1 MKKIC
6 ALILVFVL
14 ISSFQSVYA
23 RDDITV
29 TINGYIVVFDVPPQ
43 IINGRTMVPM
53 RRIFE
58 SLGANVNWVEEKSLV
73 VATYKTSIITMPIG
87 ETSFSVTDVLTNETR
102 VVEIDVAPMIID
114 GRTLV
119 PARAVS
125 EAIGKTVNWN
135 GDTRTVIITD
145 EAENK
150 ND

>member
-23 RDDITV
+23 REDLTV
-29 TINGYIVVFDVPPQ
+29 TINGYKVQFDVPPQ

-53 RRIFE
+53 RKIFE
-58 SLGANVNWVEEKSLV
+58 ALGANVDWVAEKNLV
-73 VATYKTSIITMPIG
+73 IATYKTSIITMPIG
-87 ETSFSVTDVLTNETR
+87 ENSFSVTDVLTNETLM
-102 VVEIDVAPMIID
+102 VELDVAPMITD

-119 PARAVS
+119 PVRAVS
-125 EAIGKTVNWN
+125 EALEKKVNWN
-135 GDTRTVIITD
+135 GDTRTVSITD
-145 EAENK
+145 GAENE

>member
-23 RDDITV
+23 RDDVTV
-29 TINGYIVVFDVPPQ
+29 TINGYAVVFDVPPQ

-87 ETSFSVTDVLTNETR
+87 ENSFSVTDVLTNETR
-102 VVEIDVAPMIID
+102 MVELDVAPMITD

-125 EAIGKTVNWN
+125 EAIGKTVTWDS
-135 GDTRTVIITD
+135 DTRTVVITD
-145 EAENK
+145 EA
-150 ND
+150 

>member
-23 RDDITV
+23 RDDVTV
-29 TINGYIVVFDVPPQ
+29 TINGYTVVFDVPPQ

-87 ETSFSVTDVLTNETR
+87 ENSFSVTDVLTNETR
-102 VVEIDVAPMIID
+102 MVELDVAPMITE

-125 EAIGKTVNWN
+125 EAIGKTVTWD

-145 EAENK
+145 EA
-150 ND
+150 